1 MCLDCGC
8 KLPDE
13 RHGDERH
20 IIMQDLVDAS
30 AANSNSVDQTF
41 HTFEETTKL
50 VLEGKL
56 QSKAL
61 QTAQK
66 A

>member
-13 RHGDERH
+13 RHGDKRH
-20 IIMQDLVDAS
+20 IVMQDIVDAS
-30 AANSNSVDQTF
+30 KANENSADQTF
-41 HTFEETTKL
+41 QTIEETTRM

-56 QSKAL
+56 QSNALKAVSVR
-61 QTAQK
+61 
-66 A
+66 